1 MKLAQ
6 LARIGLLLALF
17 VVALALTPLPERAL
31 AQATAAP
38 TATVQATP
46 APTSAATAPASATPS
61 ATPNYPRY
69 IQFSPSAVKG
79 ALYLPSSGPAPHVGV
94 LLMHRTSNFLSHL
107 ATTELANRGFMVLA
121 MNPRFDNNEASVRF
135 EDIAL
140 DVKQGVDFLKKQ
152 PGITKVVLFG
162 HSGGGPTMSYYEAVA
177 ENGPSYCQGK
187 NKLVECNADA
197 LKNLVKAD
205 GLILVDAHPGNTI
218 NALRSL
224 SPGVDEATGKVSP
237 ELDPFNPA
245 NGYNPKGP
253 STYSDAFKQAYFK
266 AQADR
271 MNKLIDDAQAKMKQ
285 IAAGTYRYP
294 DDDAF
299 VVVKGDNARL
309 MQLDLSIDHSTVKP
323 QKLLKNDGTV
333 VTQIV
338 ESVRQAQPDLAKD
351 NASFANGTRFL
362 TLRSFLSAN
371 AIRSTN
377 SMDGIDYCSSN
388 NSTPCAVQHITIPL
402 LVTAM
407 GGHYFIRDSE
417 INYDLSTSTDKD
429 FVVIEGATHNITP
442 CTACEK
448 TKGEYSN
455 SVKNFFDY
463 ISAWMNKRF

>member
-1 MKLAQ
+1 MKVAQ
-6 LARIGLLLALF
+6 LVRIAMPFVLFVLALG
-17 VVALALTPLPERAL
+17 LMPLQGPAL
-31 AQATAAP
+31 AQAP
-38 TATVQATP
+38 TATVPATTVPAGTTP
-46 APTSAATAPASATPS
+46 AAVQ
-61 ATPNYPRY
+61 NYPRY

-79 ALYLPSSGPAPHVGV
+79 ALYVPSSGPAPHVGV

-140 DVKQGVDFLKKQ
+140 DVKQGLDFLKKQ

-177 ENGPSYCQGK
+177 ENGPGYCQGS
-187 NKLVECNADA
+187 NKLSQCNADA

-205 GLILVDAHPGNTI
+205 GLVLVDAHPGNTI
-218 NALRSL
+218 NALRSF

-266 AQADR
+266 AQSDR

-285 IAAGTYRYP
+285 IEAGTYRYP

-299 VVVKGDNARL
+299 VVVKGDGARL
-309 MQLDLSIDHSTVKP
+309 MQLDLSIDHGTLKP

-333 VTQIV
+333 VTQVV
-338 ESVRQAQPDLAKD
+338 ESVRLAQPKLAAD
-351 NASFANGTRFL
+351 NASFADGTRFL

-388 NSTPCAVQHITIPL
+388 NSTPCALSHITLPVLI
-402 LVTAM
+402 TAM
-407 GGHYFIRDSE
+407 GAHYFIRDSE
-417 INYDLSTSTDKD
+417 IHYEVSTSPDKD
-429 FVVIEGATHNITP
+429 FVVVEGATHSITP

-448 TKGEYSN
+448 TKGDYSN

-463 ISAWMNKRF
+463 VSNWINKRF